1 MTRTIVVLNAL
12 IFIIVVPYLE
22 VSATHIFNTEWPS
35 HARLHNVWQLLTN
48 GALSIGAVILVFRK
62 KLSILPQ
69 LLSLAV
75 SGSFVLAYL
84 LKNHF
89 GGSMQH
95 SDGSELLVAG
105 INPAVVLLIVLSS
118 LLTVDVLLT
127 LKKGKRD

>member
-1 MTRTIVVLNAL
+1 MTRTIVILNAL

-22 VSATHIFNTEWPS
+22 ISTTHIFNTEWPS

-69 LLSLAV
+69 LLSLAI
-75 SGSFVLAYL
+75 SGSFVIAYF
-84 LKNHF
+84 LKSQY

-105 INPAVVLLIVLSS
+105 VNPAVVLLVVLSS
-118 LLTVDVLLT
+118 LLVVDVLRSIQ
-127 LKKGKRD
+127 KFRQQ